1 MCVNIVYAIISFFS
15 ILYKLTIISNL
26 LFRKSSL
33 INIQMSDLL
42 KIIKMNNIFMK
53 KSFSIFLT
61 LLLSLSVNAATFQ
74 GGIAEQGTGTA
85 SRIIDRTT
93 GEGIGGAN
101 ITLPKQ
107 NYATKTDNNGFF
119 ELDTQINGP
128 SIMSVQKQNYK
139 PFTMTIDEKTLNAPI
154 VVGIE
159 KSNASG
165 KAIDTNM
172 YHLGDNSFS
181 ELSANAGEF
190 SMQAIGPFYT
200 KRFTLKNIDITK
212 PVYMVIGS
220 IIGID
225 TAMARSMGQNKIPN
239 AFASPPEV
247 YFNGNKISEIQLNG
261 DGQRIRLPKNL
272 IRKNQVNEITIKTG
286 RNLMQTAYIDYDD
299 IEFMNILIEN

>member
-1 MCVNIVYAIISFFS
+1 MKKV
-15 ILYKLTIISNL
+15 L
-26 LFRKSSL
+26 SL
-33 INIQMSDLL
+33 IILMML
-42 KIIKMNNIFMK
+42 
-53 KSFSIFLT
+53 SFLPI
-61 LLLSLSVNAATFQ
+61 NGATFQ
-74 GGIAEQGTGTA
+74 GGVSEQGA
-85 SRIIDRTT
+85 SNSSRIIDKQT
-93 GEGIGGAN
+93 GLGIGGADVS
-101 ITLPKQ
+101 LPKQ
-107 NYATKTDNNGFF
+107 NYRTKTDNEGYF

-128 SIMSVQKQNYK
+128 SIMSVKKENYK
-139 PFTMTIDEKTLNAPI
+139 PFSMTIDEKSMNAPI

-165 KAIDTNM
+165 QALDTNM

-181 ELSANAGEF
+181 DLSANAGEF
-190 SMQAIGPFYT
+190 TMQAIGPFYT
-200 KRFTLKNIDITK
+200 KRFTLKNVNIAK
-212 PVYMVIGS
+212 PVYLVIGS

-247 YFNGNKISEIQLNG
+247 YFNGNKISEILLNG
-261 DGQRIRLPKNL
+261 DGQRIKLPKNL

>member
-1 MCVNIVYAIISFFS
+1 MKKV
-15 ILYKLTIISNL
+15 L
-26 LFRKSSL
+26 SL
-33 INIQMSDLL
+33 IILMML
-42 KIIKMNNIFMK
+42 
-53 KSFSIFLT
+53 SFLPI
-61 LLLSLSVNAATFQ
+61 NGATFQ
-74 GGIAEQGTGTA
+74 GGVSEQGA
-85 SRIIDRTT
+85 SNSSRIIDKQT
-93 GEGIGGAN
+93 GLGIGGADVS
-101 ITLPKQ
+101 LPKQ
-107 NYATKTDNNGFF
+107 NYRTKTDNEGYF

-128 SIMSVQKQNYK
+128 SIMSVKKENYK
-139 PFTMTIDEKTLNAPI
+139 PFSMKKDEKSMNAPI

-165 KAIDTNM
+165 QALDTNM

-181 ELSANAGEF
+181 DLSANAGEF
-190 SMQAIGPFYT
+190 TMQAIGPFYT
-200 KRFTLKNIDITK
+200 KRFTLKNINIAK
-212 PVYMVIGS
+212 PVYLVIGS

-247 YFNGNKISEIQLNG
+247 YFNGNKISEILLNG
-261 DGQRIRLPKNL
+261 DGQRIKLPKNL

>member
-1 MCVNIVYAIISFFS
+1 MKNLIKTLTVSFIF
-15 ILYKLTIISNL
+15 LLTI
-26 LFRKSSL
+26 SS
-33 INIQMSDLL
+33 
-42 KIIKMNNIFMK
+42 
-53 KSFSIFLT
+53 SFC
-61 LLLSLSVNAATFQ
+61 ATFQ
-74 GGIAEQGTGTA
+74 GGVAEQGIGNS
-85 SRIIDRTT
+85 SRIIDKQT

-107 NYATKTDNNGFF
+107 HYHTKTDKDGYF
-119 ELDTQINGP
+119 ELNTQVDGT
-128 SIMSVQKQNYK
+128 SIMSVQKDNYK
-139 PFTMTIDEKTLNAPI
+139 PFSMTVNNRTFSAPI

-165 KAIDTNM
+165 QAIDTNM
-172 YHLGDNSFS
+172 YHLGDGNYSD
-181 ELSANAGEF
+181 LSANAGEF
-190 SMQAIGPFYT
+190 NMQTIGPFYT
-200 KRFTLKNIDITK
+200 KNFTLRNINLAK
-212 PVYMVIGS
+212 PVYLVIGS

-261 DGQRIRLPKNL
+261 DGQRIKLPPSL

-299 IEFMNILIEN
+299 IEFMNLIIEN

>member
-1 MCVNIVYAIISFFS
+1 MKKFFS
-15 ILYKLTIISNL
+15 ILI
-26 LFRKSSL
+26 LFSQ
-33 INIQMSDLL
+33 IT
-42 KIIKMNNIFMK
+42 
-53 KSFSIFLT
+53 FS
-61 LLLSLSVNAATFQ
+61 VYATTYQ
-74 GGIAEQGTGTA
+74 GGVAEQGTGNS
-85 SRIIDRTT
+85 SRIVDKQT
-93 GEGIGGAN
+93 GVGISGAD

-107 NYATKTDNNGFF
+107 NYHTKTDSNGFF

-128 SIMSVQKQNYK
+128 SIMSVQKPNYK
-139 PFTMTIDEKTLNAPI
+139 PFTMTIDDRTINAPI

-165 KAIDTNM
+165 QAVDTNM

-181 ELSANAGEF
+181 DLSANAGEF
-190 SMQAIGPFYT
+190 TMKAIGPFYT
-200 KRFTLKNIDITK
+200 KRFTLKNINIAK
-212 PVYMVIGS
+212 PVYLVIGS

-261 DGQRIRLPKNL
+261 DGQKIKLPSNL

-299 IEFMNILIEN
+299 IEFMNLIIEN

>member
-1 MCVNIVYAIISFFS
+1 MKKIFSMLVLISF
-15 ILYKLTIISNL
+15 
-26 LFRKSSL
+26 
-33 INIQMSDLL
+33 
-42 KIIKMNNIFMK
+42 
-53 KSFSIFLT
+53 
-61 LLLSLSVNAATFQ
+61 LSVPAYSATFQ
-74 GGIAEQGTGTA
+74 GGVTEQGTSGS
-85 SRIIDRTT
+85 SRIIDKNT
-93 GEGIGGAN
+93 GEGIGGAD

-107 NYATKTDNNGFF
+107 NYSTKTDNNGFF

-128 SIMSVQKQNYK
+128 SIMSVKKPNYK
-139 PFTMTIDEKTLNAPI
+139 PFSVTIDERTLNAPI

-172 YHLGDNSFS
+172 YHLGDNSYS
-181 ELSANAGEF
+181 DLSANAGEF
-190 SMQAIGPFYT
+190 AMQAIGPFYT

-299 IEFMNILIEN
+299 IEFMNIFIEN